1 MKRIAAIICITLLAA
16 GCAVT
21 RPQPRIDPG
30 VLDRDSFL
38 SWLADQPLVSAAE
51 AYRAMLIAATD
62 QDPGSDFAKNQQEV
76 FRRDIARPE
85 WKLQPNQAVDKATVA
100 FMVAQVA
107 KVRGGINL
115 NLFGRALH
123 LSDRRY
129 AYRELVYEGLPQDN
143 GTPYMVLTGGEFVS
157 FLTWA
162 DEWREKGG
170 EPALPATP
178 TTPAASPV
186 YPAAT
191 QPESQPVGQPP
202 AP

>member
-1 MKRIAAIICITLLAA
+1 MKRIAAIICMALLAA

-30 VLDRDSFL
+30 ILDRDSFL

-62 QDPGSDFAKNQQEV
+62 QDPGSDFLRNQQEV

-85 WKLQPNQAVDKATVA
+85 WKLQPDQAVDKATVS
-100 FMVAQVA
+100 FMVAQIA
-107 KVRGGINL
+107 KVPGGINL

-129 AYRELVYEGLPQDN
+129 AYRELVYEGFSQDS
-143 GTPYMVLTGGEFVS
+143 GTPNMVLTGGEFVS

-162 DEWREKGG
+162 DERREKSG
-170 EPALPATP
+170 EPALPTA
-178 TTPAASPV
+178 PAVSPV
-186 YPAAT
+186 YPSTT
-191 QPESQPVGQPP
+191 QPQSQPAGQPP

>member
-1 MKRIAAIICITLLAA
+1 MKRLFAHAVILLLAA

-21 RPQPRIDPG
+21 RPQPGINPG

-51 AYRAMLIAATD
+51 AYRAMLIAASD
-62 QDPGSDFAKNQQEV
+62 QDPGSDFQKNEQEV

-85 WKLQPNQAVDKATVA
+85 WKLKPDQAVDKATVA

-115 NLFGRALH
+115 NVLGRALH
-123 LSDRRY
+123 LGDRRY
-129 AYRELVYEGLPQDN
+129 AYRQLVYEGLPQN
-143 GTPYMVLTGGEFVS
+143 SGTPYMVLTGGEFVS

-162 DEWREKGG
+162 DERREKG
-170 EPALPATP
+170 EAALPAAP
-178 TTPAASPV
+178 ATPAASPV
-186 YPAAT
+186 YTAAT
-191 QPESQPVGQPP
+191 QPVGQPP